1 MTQKQHSLYPQLP
14 VTAIHLQKQVGELR
28 LRKYLTHLFDI
39 VMDIL
44 QKYEPLLYLEKMK
57 PQPVNIPGCCCVFYK
72 AQKFLDL
79 GYDILI

>member
-57 PQPVNIPGCCCVFYK
+57 PQPVNHSWLLLYILQSTEIPGSR
-72 AQKFLDL
+72 
-79 GYDILI
+79 I